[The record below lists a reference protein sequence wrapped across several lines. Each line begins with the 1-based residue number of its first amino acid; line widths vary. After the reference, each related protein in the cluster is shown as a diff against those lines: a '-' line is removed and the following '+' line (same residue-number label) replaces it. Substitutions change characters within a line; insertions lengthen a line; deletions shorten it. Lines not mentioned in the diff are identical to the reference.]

1 MIMLNFRLKE
11 PLMLKAVLIDLQPKP
26 VRLCPKLIL
35 SFRVIGSLSVMAEG
49 GKVNVEDG
57 KSTEGKREKQFN
69 YSQPSVWKMSH
80 DHHFQFGA

>member
-1 MIMLNFRLKE
+1 
-11 PLMLKAVLIDLQPKP
+11 MLKAFLIDLQPKP

-57 KSTEGKREKQFN
+57 KSTEGKKENSLITVNFL
-69 YSQPSVWKMSH
+69 
-80 DHHFQFGA
+80 FGKCHMIITSSLGLD